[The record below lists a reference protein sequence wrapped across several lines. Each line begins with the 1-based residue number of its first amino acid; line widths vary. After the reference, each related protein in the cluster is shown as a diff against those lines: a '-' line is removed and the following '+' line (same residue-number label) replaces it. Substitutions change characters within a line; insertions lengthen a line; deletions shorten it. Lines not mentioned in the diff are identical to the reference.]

1 MEQDSAIEWVDVV
14 DENND
19 VIGQATREQM
29 RAENLRHRATYIV
42 VHDGMGKIL
51 VQRRTEHKDY
61 CPGLLDATAGGV
73 VQQGE
78 LMLDSARAKQ
88 RKNSG
93 SPVCR
98 LPNTVC
104 FIMKSRSAVSGA
116 GYSAV

>member
-29 RAENLRHRATYIV
+29 RAENLRHQATYIV

-61 CPGLLDATAGGV
+61 C
-73 VQQGE
+73 
-78 LMLDSARAKQ
+78 R
-88 RKNSG
+88 
-93 SPVCR
+93 VCWMP
-98 LPNTVC
+98 LPAAWC
-104 FIMKSRSAVSGA
+104 SRVS
-116 GYSAV
+116 